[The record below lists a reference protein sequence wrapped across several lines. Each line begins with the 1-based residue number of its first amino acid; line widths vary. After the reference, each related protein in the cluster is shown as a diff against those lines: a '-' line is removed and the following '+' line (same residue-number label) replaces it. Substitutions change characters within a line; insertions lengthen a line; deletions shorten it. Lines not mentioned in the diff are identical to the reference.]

1 MAFDVFIS
9 YAHDD
14 KPVADAACALLEKS
28 DIRCW
33 IAPRDISPGVDY
45 ATALMEALDSCKAL
59 VLIFSGCANESPHI
73 RREVERAVSRGV
85 PLIPVRIENIEP
97 TAALRYFVGSVHWLD
112 ALTPPIEEHL
122 GNLAMTLGAI
132 LKQPTQDVRR
142 QGVPRQD
149 APRQNAPRQNA
160 PRQNAPRQSIAPA
173 PVPLPNDANM
183 KSRLF
188 RAQIAGIGCFA
199 CSGLNMLLLVAIRD
213 TIDLLLSIVGAGFFY
228 ALVFRNL
235 TGDLIMARNVLALC
249 TAVLAVYW
257 LNAMLQ
263 GLWAFA
269 VTDGLNL
276 LFGVWMIYEV
286 FALLRPRKA

>member
-142 QGVPRQD
+142 QGVPRQ
-149 APRQNAPRQNA
+149 NA

>member
-149 APRQNAPRQNA
+149 APRQNAPRQ
-160 PRQNAPRQSIAPA
+160 SIAPA

>member
-149 APRQNAPRQNA
+149 APRQ
-160 PRQNAPRQSIAPA
+160 SIAPA

-276 LFGVWMIYEV
+276 LFGVWMIYEI